1 MVLEADI
8 HSIAFFD
15 FIIENYF
22 WVKLEIL
29 SSYCL

>member
-15 FIIENYF
+15 FYYRKIIF
-22 WVKLEIL
+22 LGQA
-29 SSYCL
+29 